1 MKKGNCKSGRI
12 YSYKQ
17 WREGQL
23 SQKEYLDKKERYID
37 EERRYDE
44 ELEEIGEKIEKL
56 VFWGGEEEGTGEDQG
71 LLVKELTE
79 ELVDKFIEKIY
90 VYGKDRIEIQW
101 KIQDIFNG

>member
-1 MKKGNCKSGRI
+1 M
-12 YSYKQ
+12 
-17 WREGQL
+17 
-23 SQKEYLDKKERYID
+23 
-37 EERRYDE
+37 
-44 ELEEIGEKIEKL
+44 
-56 VFWGGEEEGTGEDQG
+56 FWGGEEEGTGEDQG